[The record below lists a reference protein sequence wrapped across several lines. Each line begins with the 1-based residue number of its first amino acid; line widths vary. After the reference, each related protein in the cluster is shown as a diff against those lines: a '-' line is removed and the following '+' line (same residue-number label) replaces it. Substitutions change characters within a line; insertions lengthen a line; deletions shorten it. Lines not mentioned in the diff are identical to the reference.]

1 MARFTQIGV
10 APLVSTDVFIQL
22 SPNWTGGQ
30 VPIKI
35 YCIGAT
41 NYAVGDFANS
51 GAVVSS
57 GKVNILPTSTYIDFG
72 PVDPSKMWVRGNT
85 TASNLYWDTVS

>member
-1 MARFTQIGV
+1 MARFTQVGV
-10 APLVSTDVFIQL
+10 APLISSGDFIQL
-22 SPNWTGGQ
+22 SSTWTGGQ
-30 VPIKI
+30 VPIKV

-41 NYAVGDFANS
+41 NYAVGEFANS
-51 GAVVSS
+51 AAVVAS

-85 TASNLYWDTVS
+85 AATNMYWDTVC